1 MSLLMAT
8 GHPEAGHYPL
18 GFMWD
23 EAAIVT
29 ERENARMIAESS
41 LMDAVISSQFSKK
54 AGEEK
59 RKLVSNFNLEAK
71 LRSN

>member
-1 MSLLMAT
+1 MSLLLD
-8 GHPEAGHYPL
+8 AGHSEAVRYPL

-29 ERENARMIAESS
+29 ERRNHELLAQSA

-54 AGEEK
+54 GGEEK
-59 RKLVSNFNLEAK
+59 RKMVSKFNVEAK
-71 LRSN
+71 ARTE